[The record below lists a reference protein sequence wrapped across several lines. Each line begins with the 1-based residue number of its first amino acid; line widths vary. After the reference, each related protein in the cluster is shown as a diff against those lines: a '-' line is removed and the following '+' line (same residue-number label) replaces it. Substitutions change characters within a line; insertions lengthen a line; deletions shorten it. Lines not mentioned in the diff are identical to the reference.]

1 MDPILICTDL
11 DRTLLPNGPQVES
24 PKARPL
30 FSKFATLPGV
40 QLAFVSGR
48 RLSLQLDAIVDFDLP
63 TPDFIVGDVGASVY
77 RRIGDQWVADKAWK
91 DQLSEAWKHQTW
103 RDIAPG
109 FRDIEGLEL
118 QEVAAQADHK
128 LSFNA
133 PDPSQRGA
141 ILAEVNKRLTRQQ
154 IPAQLIWSVD
164 ETVPMGLLDIMAP
177 GATKRHAVEHVI
189 KLSGV
194 PSERVLYA
202 GDSGNDL
209 PILVSPFP
217 SVLVANATAEFRE
230 EARLAAE
237 DAGLLD
243 QLYFA
248 KGTTSGLN
256 GCYSAGI
263 LEGLSHFFPET
274 SQLIH

>member
-24 PKARPL
+24 PEARPL
-30 FSKFATLPGV
+30 FSKFAALPGV

-48 RLSLQLDAIVDFDLP
+48 RLSLQLDAILEFDLP
-63 TPDFIVGDVGASVY
+63 TPDYIVGDVGASIY
-77 RRIGDQWVADKAWK
+77 RRIDDQWAADSGWK
-91 DQLSEAWKHQTW
+91 DQLSVAWKHQTW
-103 RDIAPG
+103 RDIAPS

-133 PDPSQRGA
+133 PDPSKRGT
-141 ILAEVNKRLTRQQ
+141 ILEEVNKRLTHQQ

-217 SVLVANATAEFRE
+217 SVLVANATPEFSD

-237 DAGLLD
+237 TAGLLD

-248 KGTTSGLN
+248 KGTSSGLN

-274 SQLIH
+274 SRLIH